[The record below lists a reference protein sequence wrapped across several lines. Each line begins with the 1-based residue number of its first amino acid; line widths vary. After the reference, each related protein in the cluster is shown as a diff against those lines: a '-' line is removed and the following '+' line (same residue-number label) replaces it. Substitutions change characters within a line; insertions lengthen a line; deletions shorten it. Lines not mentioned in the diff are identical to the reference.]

1 MPRCPFCD
9 KRNSASAT
17 ACSECGAE
25 LTSSD
30 SRSSS
35 PVKSGY
41 EAGPNFKPESAVPE
55 SQLDSFEAELL
66 ELLKKGQKIEAIKRY
81 RNKFRVDLR
90 SAKMAV
96 EQFAQRQGLSGSQ
109 AGCGTASAVLLAV
122 VVGSWLRFC

>member
-35 PVKSGY
+35 PGESGS
-41 EAGPNFKPESAVPE
+41 AVSSNFKPEPAVPE
-55 SQLDSFEAELL
+55 SELDPFEAELA

-81 RNKFRVDLR
+81 RKKTGADLR
-90 SAKMAV
+90 SSKVAV
-96 EQFAQRQGLSGSQ
+96 EQFAARQGLSGSQ
-109 AGCGTASAVLLAV
+109 SGCGTASAILLAV
-122 VVGSWLRFC
+122 VVASWMLY

>member
-25 LTSSD
+25 LNSSD

-35 PVKSGY
+35 PVEGGY

-55 SQLDSFEAELL
+55 SELDPFETEMT

-81 RNKFRVDLR
+81 RQKTGSDLR

-96 EQFAQRQGLSGSQ
+96 EQFAKKQGLAAGQS
-109 AGCGTASAVLLAV
+109 GCGTASAVLLAV
-122 VVGSWLRFC
+122 VVAWWMLL